1 MVTAAAR
8 WLRAGLEIALVT
20 TAAVLVVYHS
30 KGGCR
35 LARRSRYNDEIMTYS
50 NMLCCPTP
58 YAISASGYS
67 LASLAGVVGLAATE
81 RGHGVS
87 AAATEALGS
96 VCCCCRLRRDAGPVA
111 VAFAGLMLFGLAVLS
126 LFKAGGCV
134 SYWWVHSLGSFL
146 FFTFG
151 FGLLAVLI
159 FSRRGGGCV
168 ATRCDPDLAFFAG
181 WTRGKA
187 VATALGLVSLP
198 VRGVDALASEYMQ
211 IAGIF
216 LAVLAFERDVAAGA
230 AALAAAGEAKEER
243 PPDAARCCASEAERY
258 EPARR
263 RTEEAEEE
271 DGDEAFA
278 ACCAGGFSPPDD
290 DDDPEGLSCF
300 GA

>member
-1 MVTAAAR
+1 MVTAAR

-126 LFKAGGCV
+126 LFKAGGCN
-134 SYWWVHSLGSFL
+134 Y
-146 FFTFG
+146 
-151 FGLLAVLI
+151 
-159 FSRRGGGCV
+159 
-168 ATRCDPDLAFFAG
+168 DPQ
-181 WTRGKA
+181 RIK
-187 VATALGLVSLP
+187 P
-198 VRGVDALASEYMQ
+198 
-211 IAGIF
+211 
-216 LAVLAFERDVAAGA
+216 
-230 AALAAAGEAKEER
+230 
-243 PPDAARCCASEAERY
+243 
-258 EPARR
+258 
-263 RTEEAEEE
+263 
-271 DGDEAFA
+271 
-278 ACCAGGFSPPDD
+278 
-290 DDDPEGLSCF
+290 PEGYKGSDEIELDKVKEPTKEPTVE
-300 GA
+300 ATPVANEAV